1 MDPHLPLAWMPPA
14 ALEPPKVA
22 GAWASVGPL
31 HPARD
36 AAALW
41 NAFGGDDAGA
51 DAGADDHLRGFG
63 WHRMLSADDLAEH
76 LTDLV
81 ADRSAAA
88 CVFRAPG
95 GDAVGMGGYLAV
107 NPDHGVVEIGA
118 LAHGRAVTGSPASTE
133 AHFLLLD
140 HAFATGYRRVEWRCN
155 AGNEPARRAAD
166 RLGFR
171 YEGTFR
177 QHRVARDHNRD
188 TACFSLL
195 DREWPE
201 RRAAL
206 VEWLRPVN
214 FEADGR
220 QRTRLRRRPI
230 DAVRPG
236 KLKLPV

>member
-14 ALEPPKVA
+14 ALEAPTLDGVWVSVA
-22 GAWASVGPL
+22 PL
-31 HPARD
+31 HPGRD
-36 AAALW
+36 AATLW
-41 NAFGGDDAGA
+41 EAFGGDDRGAGGGA
-51 DAGADDHLRGFG
+51 DEHLRWFG
-63 WHRMLSADDLAEH
+63 WDRMLGAADLAEH
-76 LTDLV
+76 LTDLD

-88 CVFRAPG
+88 CVFRTPD
-95 GDAVGMGGYLAV
+95 GDAVGTGSYLSMK
-107 NPDHGVVEIGA
+107 PDHGVVEIGA
-118 LAHGRAVTGSPASTE
+118 LAHARACVGTAASTE

-140 HAFATGYRRVEWRCN
+140 HAFTMGYRRVEWRCN
-155 AGNEPARRAAD
+155 AGDEASRRGAD

-171 YEGTFR
+171 HEGTLR
-177 QHRVARDHNRD
+177 QHRVSRDHNRD

-214 FEADGR
+214 FDEEGR

-236 KLKLPV
+236 KLKLPG